1 MAGSDWF
8 VPLLLAL
15 GLATPFIL
23 GVLVALAIMGLRE
36 LRREVNSRLGELARR
51 LRSVESRLDR
61 LEGHDTESKS
71 ARTRKE
77 SARGTLPRAWRK
89 EPPAATPGGP
99 NLVEP
104 RNSPT
109 LIAVPALAVPSPG
122 PDGHPE
128 EELGERHLD
137 ILSLAAAGAPPG
149 EIARQTGQPIG
160 QVELIL
166 GLHRQIRS
174 SRGPADHERAV

>member
-8 VPLLLAL
+8 VPLLLTL
-15 GLATPFIL
+15 GLATLVIL

-36 LRREVNSRLGELARR
+36 LRREVNSRQGELARR
-51 LRSVESRLDR
+51 AALVESRLDR
-61 LEGHDTESKS
+61 LEGQDTESK
-71 ARTRKE
+71 AAGRGRTRR
-77 SARGTLPRAWRK
+77 SGTLPKAWRK
-89 EPPAATPGGP
+89 EPPAASPGGP
-99 NLVEP
+99 NLFEP
-104 RNSPT
+104 RISPT
-109 LIAVPALAVPSPG
+109 LIAVPALAAPSPG

-137 ILSLAAAGAPPG
+137 ILSLAAAGASPG

-166 GLHRQIRS
+166 GLHRQIHS
-174 SRGPADHERAV
+174 SRGPADHARAV